1 MRKLAAGGAFR
12 RCNMNMR
19 IRKIPSGFSLVEL
32 LVVIGIIG
40 VLLGILLPVVSKVR
54 VSANRTACASN
65 LREIGNFFNM
75 YLNENK
81 MRVPRVNP
89 LPSMGNWLGYD
100 APSIVETLKPYVK
113 NADKVYRCPVDYI
126 VNKPEDDGPTRPNQ
140 TMGTAVDS
148 YFEKEGSS
156 YEYNIF
162 FNAFAAI
169 DATTKIN
176 KVWTDALAD
185 IGRSGRTPDVIDIFR
200 DFDPFHGKPGTDNS
214 RNYLFA
220 DFHVGPRP
228 KGGSRIRLTT

>member
-1 MRKLAAGGAFR
+1 
-12 RCNMNMR
+12 MNMR
-19 IRKIPSGFSLVEL
+19 NRKISSGFSLVEL

-40 VLLGILLPVVSKVR
+40 ILLGILLPVVGKVR

-89 LPSMGNWLGYD
+89 LPSMGNWLGYP

-113 NADKVYRCPVDYI
+113 NADNVYRCPVDYI
-126 VNKPEDDGPTRPNQ
+126 VNKPEDDTPRPGQ
-140 TMGTAVDS
+140 TTGSAIDS
-148 YFEKEGSS
+148 YFEKEGTS

-162 FNAFAAI
+162 FNAFSSV
-169 DATTKIN
+169 DERTGIN
-176 KVWTDALAD
+176 KVWTDALGD
-185 IGRSGRTPDVIDIFR
+185 IGKRGRTPDQIDIFR
-200 DFDPFHGKPGTDNS
+200 DFDPFHGKAGAENS

-228 KGGSRIRLTT
+228 KGGSRIRPS